1 MTEVDRAIARGN
13 EILDRSRQRLDAPKR
28 RRGAMARAARATK
41 YAIIGAGAILLG
53 GLVWGMAITPLGVT
67 GIMII
72 FLAMLA
78 AMCLGVALSREP
90 DVQADALGK
99 TELKA
104 LPDRTGRWLESQ
116 RKALPAPAQSLADS
130 IGVRLDVLA
139 PQLAMLDE
147 REPAAGE
154 IRRLIANELPEL
166 VSGYQRVP
174 ANLRREGL
182 NGLSPDKQLVEGLTV
197 VESELKRMSE
207 QLAAGDLNKVATQA
221 RYLELKYQGDSAS

>member
-13 EILDRSRQRLDAPKR
+13 EILDRARARQDGPRQ
-28 RRGAMARAARATK
+28 RRGAVARAARATK
-41 YAIIGAGAILLG
+41 YAVLGAGLVLLG
-53 GLVWGMAITPLGVT
+53 GFVWGLAVAPLGVT
-67 GIMII
+67 GVMIV

-78 AMCLGVALSREP
+78 SMCLGVAFSREP
-90 DVQADALGK
+90 VVQADALGK

-104 LPDRTGRWLESQ
+104 LPDRTGRWLDSQ

-130 IGVRLDVLA
+130 IGVRLDILA
-139 PQLAMLDE
+139 PQLEMLDE

-166 VSGYQRVP
+166 VKGYQRVP
-174 ANLRREGL
+174 ANLRRDGL
-182 NGLSPDKQLVEGLTV
+182 NGLSPDKQLVEGLSV
-197 VESELKRMSE
+197 VDSELQRMSE

-221 RYLELKYQGDSAS
+221 RYLELKYQGDGG

>member
-28 RRGAMARAARATK
+28 RRGTMARAARATK

-53 GLVWGMAITPLGVT
+53 GLVWGMAISPLGVT

-72 FLAMLA
+72 FLAMIA
-78 AMCLGVALSREP
+78 AMCLGVAFSREP
-90 DVQADALGK
+90 EVQAEALGK

-116 RKALPAPAQSLADS
+116 RKALPAPAQTLADS
-130 IGVRLDVLA
+130 IGVQLDVLA
-139 PQLAMLDE
+139 PQLEMLDE

-174 ANLRREGL
+174 SNLRREGL

-207 QLAAGDLNKVATQA
+207 QLAAGDLNKVATHA
-221 RYLELKYQGDSAS
+221 RYLELKYQGDSAT